1 MVLQLKFAE
10 TSRKNKASL
19 KSVTVLRRCRAIVS
33 KRKKRVNASKR
44 MALPTAAKNFFP
56 VSSSNGKTKQGFEK
70 KNISGSKLPQRKTLV
85 ARRLP
90 AKRRRF
96 TCYPMIKRG

>member
-19 KSVTVLRRCRAIVS
+19 KSATVLRRCRAMVS
-33 KRKKRVNASKR
+33 KRKKRANAQKQ
-44 MALPTAAKNFFP
+44 MVLPRAAKKFFTA
-56 VSSSNGKTKQGFEK
+56 SSQDKKIKQRFNAQGDESAYFPR
-70 KNISGSKLPQRKTLV
+70 LKTLV

-90 AKRRRF
+90 VKRRRF
-96 TCYPMIKRG
+96 TCYPMIKRS

>member
-33 KRKKRVNASKR
+33 KRKKRANAQKQ
-44 MALPTAAKNFFP
+44 MALPRAAKKFFAA
-56 VSSSNGKTKQGFEK
+56 SSQDKKLKQRANAQGNE
-70 KNISGSKLPQRKTLV
+70 SASYPQLKTLV

-96 TCYPMIKRG
+96 TCYPMIKRS